1 MVRAAGLLP
10 RSQSQDF
17 LAVGTQ
23 GRVCAKKE
31 AQEARWAGEETKKGI
46 LLGFLLSSDEGMG
59 RRM

>member
-17 LAVGTQ
+17 LPVVTQ

-31 AQEARWAGEETKKGI
+31 GQEARWAGEETGKGI
-46 LLGFLLSSDEGMG
+46 LLGFPLSSDEGMG